1 MKYRIIL
8 SVLIFAGVICKA
20 DPMPKD
26 TILTSSVVKL
36 DESDLEKMA
45 GLELRTKLIGQIPG
59 FEVVEHASKAVNNT
73 TNLGSAWF
81 CKC

>member
-26 TILTSSVVKL
+26 TILTSSVVRL
-36 DESDLEKMA
+36 DESDLDKMA
-45 GLELRTKLIGQIPG
+45 GVSFAPRLSVRFQDLK
-59 FEVVEHASKAVNNT
+59 
-73 TNLGSAWF
+73 
-81 CKC
+81 